1 MHLKSIILSFFQPS
15 SKNVRIFARH
25 YSPLIYTTLM
35 KSRFI
40 MLAALAV
47 FTLASCMKKEG
58 AAADAGMYAKAD
70 SMKNVWKAMAADW
83 DAGKSDNFDKYVSAN
98 FVDHDPMP
106 GGKAGLAGMKD
117 MATMMKAEFSD
128 MQTKTEDMRVDG
140 DVITAR
146 FSVSGTNTGPMMMGA
161 MPATNKKMTD
171 VDGIEMMRWENGKF
185 VERWGVFNG
194 MKMMM
199 QLGLMPM
206 PSAAPAGDMGKPMD
220 KGMEKKKM

>member
-1 MHLKSIILSFFQPS
+1 
-15 SKNVRIFARH
+15 
-25 YSPLIYTTLM
+25 M
-35 KSRFI
+35 KSRF
-40 MLAALAV
+40 MLLTVLAA
-47 FTLASCMKKEG
+47 FSLASCMKKEG
-58 AAADAGMYAKAD
+58 AADAGVNAKAD
-70 SMKNVWKAMAADW
+70 SMKTAWKAMAAAW
-83 DAGKSDNFDKYVSAN
+83 DAGKTDEFDKYVSAS

-117 MATMMKAEFSD
+117 MATMMKSEFSD
-128 MQTKTEDMRVDG
+128 MTTKTDDMRVDG

-146 FSVSGTNTGPMMMGA
+146 FSVSGTNTGSMMMGA
-161 MPATNKKMTD
+161 IPATNKKMTD

-206 PSAAPAGDMGKPMD
+206 PGADHGGDMGKPADNKMGSD
-220 KGMEKKKM
+220 KKKM